1 MSDKLLAMDLR
12 SGYPRSPRERL
23 GGYVHLARMIDKCR
37 AKVAGMIGDYIY
49 PCPLD
54 QRLLDF
60 AGIDPDQLLDQV
72 RQQSEEA
79 VVRWWTATAKLHS
92 NAEREDWNREL
103 LARGPDSDEKWVY
116 FCNTRD
122 RINPTRSDIVTW
134 ADLLDL
140 EEGRPVP
147 RRATSI
153 G

>member
-1 MSDKLLAMDLR
+1 MVDLR
-12 SGYPRSPRERL
+12 TGPPRSLREQL

-37 AKVAGMIGDYIY
+37 AKLAGTIGDYIY

-72 RQQSEEA
+72 RQQPDEA
-79 VVRWWTATAKLHS
+79 VVRWWTATAKPHRE
-92 NAEREDWNREL
+92 AEREAWNREML
-103 LARGPDSDEKWVY
+103 TRGPDSEEKWVY
-116 FCNTRD
+116 FRSVRD
-122 RINPTRSDIVTW
+122 QLDPTRSDIVAW

-147 RRATSI
+147 RRATVDS
-153 G
+153 

>member
-1 MSDKLLAMDLR
+1 MVDLR
-12 SGYPRSPRERL
+12 TGPPRSLRERL

-37 AKVAGMIGDYIY
+37 AKLAGTIGDYIY

-60 AGIDPDQLLDQV
+60 ARIDPDQLLDQV
-72 RQQSEEA
+72 RQQPDEA
-79 VVRWWTATAKLHS
+79 VVRWWTATAKPHS
-92 NAEREDWNREL
+92 EAERESWNREML
-103 LARGPDSDEKWVY
+103 TRGPDSEEKWAY
-116 FCNTRD
+116 FRSVRD
-122 RINPTRSDIVTW
+122 QLDPTRSDIVAW

-147 RRATSI
+147 SRAVPT